1 MSDRTPRSNDSRDK
15 AERKKSW
22 QRPTMLPDPE
32 PREGVS
38 YRWVRTSTLG
48 QNDNTNVSSKFR
60 EGWTQNYKC
69 CLISIPDLKVMLRLE
84 DCYFARTQPNMSKA
98 VEMPILR

>member
-1 MSDRTPRSNDSRDK
+1 MSDRTPRSNESRDK

-48 QNDNTNVSSKFR
+48 QNDNTNV
-60 EGWTQNYKC
+60 
-69 CLISIPDLKVMLRLE
+69 
-84 DCYFARTQPNMSKA
+84 
-98 VEMPILR
+98 